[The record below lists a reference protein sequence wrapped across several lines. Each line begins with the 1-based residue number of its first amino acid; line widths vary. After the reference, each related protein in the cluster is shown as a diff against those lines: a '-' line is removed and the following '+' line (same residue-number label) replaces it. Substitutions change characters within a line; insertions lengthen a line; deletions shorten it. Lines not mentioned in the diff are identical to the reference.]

1 MKEAIYNTF
10 WKIIEQCRI
19 EIPII
24 QRDYTYGRK
33 TANTIKEKIVKDIYN
48 SLNNENSFLHLD
60 FIYGKL
66 VGKENL
72 SAFERN
78 KTNIKALLKTIQSY
92 ASELEVAIDYDLV
105 EQTKE
110 EAVKITFI
118 PLDGQQRLTTLFLV
132 HWYLVQ
138 HLKLE
143 DELKSLNKFS
153 YATRVGAKDF
163 CQLIT
168 TTFFDFNKSKML
180 ASELISNNENYYSD
194 WKKDPTVISM
204 LSVIDEIDKVF
215 KDSVSK
221 FENYWAGLTQN
232 NKITF
237 DFFDLD
243 DFELTD
249 ELYIKMNARGKK
261 LTNFENFKAW
271 LIKECSEDI
280 TIDNWKNNFDIKWND
295 IFWDRKP
302 IEQATVDIEYLN
314 YFKALFLGDYL
325 KEFLKDNTDENAVV
339 NFDEIKTEI
348 ADLRDSESNP
358 VPFFNKAKFFNSK
371 IDNYLKILDVFEL
384 NSLDVLDDTASVYV
398 TKYINKKTISEF
410 LFNNKGLE
418 SWWDITLNY
427 AVLNFIDKK
436 NSIDDSFYQWLRV
449 ISNLIYNT
457 PIEGPKLFFE
467 ATQSIDKLIDIV
479 GDNVSVYTIIQGL
492 EAKDID
498 FFTTAQVEEEIYK
511 SKLIVSD
518 FNWENSLTQAEN
530 NKYFFGQIG
539 FIFNLIE
546 QDEISIKTFDEVS
559 SKVSALF
566 SKEVL
571 KENTFLL
578 TRALLSQGNCF
589 TQSGRNLVFYSNVTG
604 TLRNRNENWR
614 RFFKNKLHFIKKIIN
629 HSHFDKQDIN
639 KSLNEIIELET
650 KILQK
655 EYLVRLIQNPKL
667 LEYAKKRCIRKI
679 NEGYYILGSTR
690 IFGYHV
696 ELYTYDWYLENKK
709 NGIEYIE
716 VKNEDDTPRIKI
728 KTKTSY
734 FYIELNNVTSEF
746 DLNDKIDVSIDSF
759 STIDEA
765 YNKIKEIGAYA
776 NQN

>member
-1 MKEAIYNTF
+1 MKAGIYNTF

-33 TANTIKEKIVKDIYN
+33 TATTIKEKIVKDVFN
-48 SLNNENSFLHLD
+48 ALEEEDSFLHLD

-138 HLKLE
+138 QLKLE

-168 TTFFDFNKSKML
+168 TTLFDFSTSEML
-180 ASELISNNENYYSD
+180 ASELISNSENYFSD
-194 WKKDPTVISM
+194 WIKDPTVISM

-215 KDSVSK
+215 KGSVSK
-221 FENYWAGLTQN
+221 FDHYWIDLTEN

-271 LIKECSEDI
+271 LIKECSDDI
-280 TIDNWKNNFDIKWND
+280 LIDNWKNNFDIKWND
-295 IFWDRKP
+295 IFWDTKP

-314 YFKALFLGDYL
+314 YFKTLFLGDYL
-325 KEFLKDNTDENAVV
+325 KAFGSNYPIR

-348 ADLRDSESNP
+348 AILRDLEFNP
-358 VPFFNKAKFFNSK
+358 VPYFNKANFFAFRIN
-371 IDNYLKILDVFEL
+371 NYLKILDAFEL
-384 NSLDVLDDTASVYV
+384 RILNTLDSTASKYIS
-398 TKYINKKTISEF
+398 KYINKPISKF
-410 LFNNKGLE
+410 IFNNDDVEKMT
-418 SWWDITLNY
+418 WWDITLNY
-427 AVLNFIDKK
+427 AILNYIDKR
-436 NSIDDSFYQWLRV
+436 NGIDETFYEWLRI

-457 PIEGPKLFFE
+457 PIESPKLFFE
-467 ATQSIDKLIDIV
+467 ASQAIDKLIDVIN
-479 GDNVSVYTIIQGL
+479 DNHSVYAVIQDL
-492 EAKDID
+492 KAKDID
-498 FFTTAQVEEEIYK
+498 FFTTTQVEEEIYK
-511 SKLIVSD
+511 SKLLVEDS
-518 FNWENSLTQAEN
+518 NWENSLLEAEN

-539 FIFNLIE
+539 FIFNLLE
-546 QDEISIKTFDEVS
+546 EVALSTESFDKVS

-571 KENTFLL
+571 NEKSFLL
-578 TRALLSQGNCF
+578 IRALLSQGNCF
-589 TQSGRNLVFYSNVTG
+589 TQSGRNLLFYSTFPG

-614 RFFKNKLHFIKKIIN
+614 RFFKNKLLFIEKIIN
-629 HSHFDKQDIN
+629 HSLFDEQDIIT
-639 KSLNEIIELET
+639 SLNGIIELEAKT
-650 KILQK
+650 LEEK
-655 EYLVRLIQNPKL
+655 YLIKLIQNPKL
-667 LEYAKKRCIRKI
+667 LEYAKKRCLRKI
-679 NEGYYILGSTR
+679 NEGYYILGSSR
-690 IFGYHV
+690 IFGYYV
-696 ELYTYDWYLENKK
+696 ELFTYDWHIKNDKKEVIYLHAKS
-709 NGIEYIE
+709 
-716 VKNEDDTPRIKI
+716 EDEIPCLKI
-728 KTKTSY
+728 NTKTTH
-734 FYIELNNVTSEF
+734 FYIELDNDRADF
-746 DLNDKIDVSIDSF
+746 DLVDEYSTLIDSF

-765 YNKIKEIGAYA
+765 YNKIDKDA
-776 NQN
+776 

>member
-1 MKEAIYNTF
+1 MKEGIYNTF

-33 TANTIKEKIVKDIYN
+33 TAATIKEKIVKDIFN
-48 SLNNENSFLHLD
+48 ALEEKDILLHLD

-92 ASELEVAIDYDLV
+92 ASELEVAIDYNLV

-110 EAVKITFI
+110 AAVKITFI

-138 HLKLE
+138 YLKLE

-168 TTFFDFNKSKML
+168 TTFFDFSTSEMV

-194 WKKDPTVISM
+194 WIKDPTVISM

-215 KDSVSK
+215 KGSEPK
-221 FENYWAGLTQN
+221 FENYWVDLTEN

-280 TIDNWKNNFDIKWND
+280 LIANWKNHFDIKWND

-314 YFKALFLGDYL
+314 YFNTLFLGDYL
-325 KEFLKDNTDENAVV
+325 KAFGSNNPNL

-348 ADLRDSESNP
+348 AILRDSESNP
-358 VPFFNKAKFFNSK
+358 VPYFNKANFFASRIN
-371 IDNYLKILDVFEL
+371 NYLKILDVFEL
-384 NSLDVLDDTASVYV
+384 TTLNTLDITASKYIS
-398 TKYINKKTISEF
+398 KYINKPISKF
-410 LFNNKGLE
+410 IFNNDDVEKMT
-418 SWWDITLNY
+418 WWDITLNY
-427 AVLNFIDKK
+427 AILNYIDKR
-436 NSIDDSFYQWLRV
+436 NGIDETFYEWLRI

-457 PIEGPKLFFE
+457 PIESPKLFVE
-467 ATQSIDKLIDIV
+467 ASQAIDKLIDVI
-479 GDNVSVYTIIQGL
+479 GDNDSVYDIIQDL
-492 EAKDID
+492 KAKDID
-498 FFTTAQVEEEIYK
+498 FFTTTQVEEEIYK
-511 SKLIVSD
+511 SKLIVLDS
-518 FNWENSLTQAEN
+518 NWQNSLLEAEN

-539 FIFNLIE
+539 FIFNLLE
-546 QDEISIKTFDEVS
+546 EEELSFKSFAEVN

-571 KENTFLL
+571 NEKSFLL
-578 TRALLSQGNCF
+578 IRALLSQGNCF
-589 TQSGRNLVFYSNVTG
+589 TQSGRNLVFYSTFPG

-614 RFFKNKLHFIKKIIN
+614 RFFKNKLHFIEKIIN
-629 HSHFDKQDIN
+629 HSLFDEQDIIT
-639 KSLNEIIELET
+639 SLNGIIELEAKT
-650 KILQK
+650 LEE
-655 EYLVRLIQNPKL
+655 EYLIKLIQNPKL
-667 LEYAKKRCIRKI
+667 LDYAKKRCLRKI
-679 NEGYYILGSTR
+679 NEGYYILGSSR
-690 IFGYHV
+690 IFGYYV
-696 ELYTYDWYLENKK
+696 ELFTYDWYIVNKK
-709 NGIEYIE
+709 ERITYLHA
-716 VKNEDDTPRIKI
+716 KSEDLIPCIKI
-728 KTKTSY
+728 NTKATP
-734 FYIELNNVTSEF
+734 FYIELNNETAEF
-746 DLNDKIDVSIDSF
+746 DLVDEDNNVIDSF
-759 STIDEA
+759 STIDDA
-765 YNKIKEIGAYA
+765 YKNINYNA
-776 NQN
+776 

>member
-1 MKEAIYNTF
+1 MKEGIYNTF
-10 WKIIEQCRI
+10 WKIIEHCRI

-33 TANTIKEKIVKDIYN
+33 TAATIKEKIVKDIYN
-48 SLNNENSFLHLD
+48 ALEEQDNFLHLD

-92 ASELEVAIDYDLV
+92 ASELEVAIDYNLV

-138 HLKLE
+138 YLKLE

-153 YATRVGAKDF
+153 YATRIGAKDF

-168 TTFFDFNKSKML
+168 TTFFDFSNSDTNI
-180 ASELISNNENYYSD
+180 SELITNNENYYSD

-215 KDSVSK
+215 KDKADK
-221 FENYWAGLTQN
+221 FENYWAGLIEN

-280 TIDNWKNNFDIKWND
+280 TISNWKNNFDIKWND
-295 IFWDRKP
+295 IFWNRKP

-325 KEFLKDNTDENAVV
+325 KEFGKNNQ

-348 ADLRDSESNP
+348 VVLRDSKSNP
-358 VPFFNKAKFFNSK
+358 VPFFDKASFFDSK
-371 IDNYLKILDVFEL
+371 INNYLKILDVFQLDTL
-384 NSLDVLDDTASVYV
+384 NDLDDTTSVYIK
-398 TKYINKKTISEF
+398 KYINKPISKF
-410 LFNNKGLE
+410 IFNNQDVEKLT
-418 SWWDITLNY
+418 WWDITLNY
-427 AVLNFIDKK
+427 AILNYIDKR
-436 NSIDDSFYQWLRV
+436 NSIDTSFYEWLRI
-449 ISNLIYNT
+449 ISNLLYNT
-457 PIEGPKLFFE
+457 PIEGPKMFFE
-467 ATQSIDKLIDIV
+467 ASQSIDKLIDVI
-479 GDNVSVYTIIQGL
+479 GSNDSVYAVIQYL
-492 EAKDID
+492 NATDID
-498 FFTTAQVEEEIYK
+498 FFNATQAEEEIYK

-518 FNWENSLTQAEN
+518 PNWENSLIEVEN
-530 NKYFFGQIG
+530 NNYFFGQIG
-539 FIFNLIE
+539 FIFNLLE
-546 QDEISIKTFDEVS
+546 EEVSIKNFEEVS

-571 KENTFLL
+571 NEKSFLL
-578 TRALLSQGNCF
+578 IRTLLTQGNCF
-589 TQSGRNLVFYSNVTG
+589 TQNGRNLVFYSTFAG

-629 HSHFDKQDIN
+629 HSLFDKKDVIP
-639 KSLNEIIELET
+639 SLDKIIILELKT
-650 KILQK
+650 LKQ
-655 EYLVRLIQNPKL
+655 EYLVKLIQNPEL
-667 LEYAKKRCIRKI
+667 LKYARKRCLRETDK
-679 NEGYYILGSTR
+679 GYYILGSSR
-690 IFGYHV
+690 ISGYHV
-696 ELYTYDWYLENKK
+696 ELFTYDWFTYNNEKK
-709 NGIEYIE
+709 GVSYFYS
-716 VKNEDDTPRIKI
+716 KNEDDCPCVIVHNDKKEYFIYFENSTSKYGIYDSSVILIESVDYIDQAYKKI
-728 KTKTSY
+728 K
-734 FYIELNNVTSEF
+734 N
-746 DLNDKIDVSIDSF
+746 
-759 STIDEA
+759 
-765 YNKIKEIGAYA
+765 YA
-776 NQN
+776 

>member
-1 MKEAIYNTF
+1 MKEGIYNTF

-33 TANTIKEKIVKDIYN
+33 TATTIKEKIVKDIFN
-48 SLNNENSFLHLD
+48 TLEEEDNFLHLD

-72 SAFERN
+72 NAFVRN

-92 ASELEVAIDYDLV
+92 ASELEVAIDYNLV

-138 HLKLE
+138 FLKLE

-168 TTFFDFNKSKML
+168 TTLFDFSTSEML
-180 ASELISNNENYYSD
+180 VSELISNNENYYSD
-194 WKKDPTVISM
+194 WIKDPTVMSM

-215 KDSVSK
+215 NGSESK
-221 FENYWAGLTQN
+221 FENYWAGLTQD

-261 LTNFENFKAW
+261 LTNLENFKAW
-271 LIKECSEDI
+271 LIKECSEYI
-280 TIDNWKNNFDIKWND
+280 SINNWKSNFDIKWND
-295 IFWDRKP
+295 IFWNRKP
-302 IEQATVDIEYLN
+302 IEQATVDVEYLN
-314 YFKALFLGDYL
+314 YFKTLFLGDYL
-325 KEFLKDNTDENAVV
+325 KEFGNNNSNQ

-348 ADLRDSESNP
+348 AVLRSSESNP
-358 VPFFNKAKFFNSK
+358 VPYFSISNFFVSRVN
-371 IDNYLKILDVFEL
+371 DYLKILNVFEL
-384 NSLDVLDDTASVYV
+384 PKLNALDTNSS
-398 TKYINKKTISEF
+398 KYIAKYSNKPISKF
-410 LFNNKGLE
+410 IFNNDDLE
-418 SWWDITLNY
+418 KMTWWDITLNY
-427 AVLNFIDKK
+427 AILNFIDKR
-436 NSIDDSFYQWLRV
+436 NSIDDSFYEWLRI

-457 PIEGPKLFFE
+457 PIESPKLFFE
-467 ATQSIDKLIDIV
+467 ASQSIDKLINSIGNNDSIYV
-479 GDNVSVYTIIQGL
+479 VFQCL
-492 EAKDID
+492 ESKDID

-511 SKLIVSD
+511 SKLIISD
-518 FNWENSLTQAEN
+518 SNWENSLLVVEN

-539 FIFNLIE
+539 FIFNLLEEELSIE
-546 QDEISIKTFDEVS
+546 SFDKVS

-571 KENTFLL
+571 SEKTFLL
-578 TRALLSQGNCF
+578 IRTLLSQGNCF
-589 TQSGRNLVFYSNVTG
+589 TQSGRNLMFYANISG

-629 HSHFDKQDIN
+629 HSLFDKDDIIT
-639 KSLNEIIELET
+639 SLNNINELEIKT
-650 KILQK
+650 LKQ
-655 EYLVRLIQNPKL
+655 ESLVRLIQNPKL
-667 LEYAKKRCIRKI
+667 LEYAKKRCLRKI

-690 IFGYHV
+690 IFGYYV
-696 ELYTYDWYLENKK
+696 ELFSYDWYLKNNKK
-709 NGIEYIE
+709 GVEYIHAKSE
-716 VKNEDDTPRIKI
+716 EEIPCLKVNTKNTH
-728 KTKTSY
+728 
-734 FYIELNNVTSEF
+734 FYIELNNLTAEF
-746 DLNDKIDVSIDSF
+746 DLVDKENFLIDSF
-759 STIDEA
+759 SKIDEA
-765 YNKIKEIGAYA
+765 YNKID
-776 NQN
+776 QNA

>member
-1 MKEAIYNTF
+1 MKKGIYNTF

-33 TANTIKEKIVKDIYN
+33 TAATIKEKIVKDIFN
-48 SLNNENSFLHLD
+48 ALEKEDSFLHLD

-92 ASELEVAIDYDLV
+92 ASELEVAIDYNLV

-138 HLKLE
+138 YLKLD
-143 DELKSLNKFS
+143 DELNSLNKFS
-153 YATRVGAKDF
+153 FATRVGAKDF

-168 TTFFDFNKSKML
+168 TTLFDFSTSEML
-180 ASELISNNENYYSD
+180 ASEFISNNENYYSD
-194 WKKDPTVISM
+194 WIKDPTVISM

-215 KDSVSK
+215 KDSESK
-221 FENYWAGLTQN
+221 FENYWDALTEN

-261 LTNFENFKAW
+261 LTNFENSKAW
-271 LIKECSEDI
+271 LIKECSDNI
-280 TIDNWKNNFDIKWND
+280 SINNWKSNFDIKWND

-314 YFKALFLGDYL
+314 YFKTLFLGDYL
-325 KEFLKDNTDENAVV
+325 KAFGSNNPNL

-348 ADLRDSESNP
+348 AVLRSPESNP
-358 VPFFNKAKFFNSK
+358 VPYFSSANFFASRIN
-371 IDNYLKILDVFEL
+371 NYLKILDVFEL
-384 NSLDVLDDTASVYV
+384 TTLNTLDSTAS
-398 TKYINKKTISEF
+398 KYISKYISKPISKF
-410 LFNNKGLE
+410 IFNNDDVEKMT
-418 SWWDITLNY
+418 WWDITLNY
-427 AVLNFIDKK
+427 AILNYIDKR
-436 NSIDDSFYQWLRV
+436 SGIDEAFYQWLRV
-449 ISNLIYNT
+449 IANLIYNT
-457 PIEGPKLFFE
+457 PIESPKLFVE
-467 ATQSIDKLIDIV
+467 ASQSIDKLLNDI
-479 GDNVSVYTIIQGL
+479 GDNDSIYAIVQGL
-492 EAKDID
+492 ESKDID
-498 FFTTAQVEEEIYK
+498 FFTVTQVEEEIYK
-511 SKLIVSD
+511 SKLIVADS
-518 FNWENSLTQAEN
+518 NWENSLLVAEN

-539 FIFNLIE
+539 FIFNLLEKEELLIE
-546 QDEISIKTFDEVS
+546 SFDNVS

-571 KENTFLL
+571 NEKSFLL
-578 TRALLSQGNCF
+578 IRTLLTQGNCF
-589 TQSGRNLVFYSNVTG
+589 TQSGRNLVFYANISG

-614 RFFKNKLHFIKKIIN
+614 RFFKNKLDFLNKIIN
-629 HSHFDKQDIN
+629 HSLFNKLDIIA
-639 KSLNEIIELET
+639 SLNKIIELET
-650 KILQK
+650 KTLKQ
-655 EYLVRLIQNPKL
+655 EYLVKLIQNPRL
-667 LEYAKKRCIRKI
+667 LDYAKKRCLRKI
-679 NEGYYILGSTR
+679 NEGYYILGSSR
-690 IFGYHV
+690 IFGYYV
-696 ELYTYDWYLENKK
+696 ELFTYDWYLVNNEK
-709 NGIEYIE
+709 NVYYLHAKG
-716 VKNEDDTPRIKI
+716 EDLIPCLKI
-728 KTKTSY
+728 STKSTH
-734 FYIELNNVTSEF
+734 FYIELNNETAEF
-746 DLNDKIDVSIDSF
+746 DLVDEHNTYIDSF
-759 STIDEA
+759 SIINEA
-765 YNKIKEIGAYA
+765 YNKIDKDA
-776 NQN
+776 

>member
-1 MKEAIYNTF
+1 MKEGIYNTF

-33 TANTIKEKIVKDIYN
+33 TAATIKEKIVKDIFN
-48 SLNNENSFLHLD
+48 ALEEENSFLHLD

-92 ASELEVAIDYDLV
+92 ASELEVAIDYNLV

-143 DELKSLNKFS
+143 NELKSLNKFS

-168 TTFFDFNKSKML
+168 TTLFDFSTSKML

-194 WKKDPTVISM
+194 WIKDPTVISM

-215 KDSVSK
+215 KGSESK
-221 FENYWAGLTQN
+221 FENYWVALTEN

-271 LIKECSEDI
+271 LIKECSKDI
-280 TIDNWKNNFDIKWND
+280 LIANWKNHFDIKWND

-314 YFKALFLGDYL
+314 YFKTLFLGDYL
-325 KEFLKDNTDENAVV
+325 KEFVRKYLEENKDKNAAI

-348 ADLRDSESNP
+348 AVLRDSESNP
-358 VPFFNKAKFFNSK
+358 VPYFNKANFFASRIN
-371 IDNYLKILDVFEL
+371 NYLKILDVFEL
-384 NSLDVLDDTASVYV
+384 TKLNTLDSTAS
-398 TKYINKKTISEF
+398 KYISKYISKPISKF
-410 LFNNKGLE
+410 IFNNDDVEKMT
-418 SWWDITLNY
+418 WWDITLNY
-427 AVLNFIDKK
+427 AILNYIDKR
-436 NSIDDSFYQWLRV
+436 SGIDEAFYQWLRV
-449 ISNLIYNT
+449 IANLIYNT
-457 PIEGPKLFFE
+457 PIESPKLFVE
-467 ATQSIDKLIDIV
+467 ASQAIDRLIDVV
-479 GDNVSVYTIIQGL
+479 GNNDSVYAVIQDL
-492 EAKDID
+492 KAKDID
-498 FFTTAQVEEEIYK
+498 FFTTTQVEEEIYK
-511 SKLIVSD
+511 SKLIVADS
-518 FNWENSLTQAEN
+518 NWENSLLVAEN

-539 FIFNLIE
+539 FIFNLLEEEKLSIE
-546 QDEISIKTFDEVS
+546 SFDNVS

-571 KENTFLL
+571 NEKSFLL
-578 TRALLSQGNCF
+578 IRTLLTQGDCF
-589 TQSGRNLVFYSNVTG
+589 TQSGRNLVFYSTFLG

-614 RFFKNKLHFIKKIIN
+614 RFFKNKLDFIKKIIN
-629 HSHFDKQDIN
+629 HSLFNKLDIIV
-639 KSLNEIIELET
+639 SLNEIIELET
-650 KILQK
+650 KTLEK
-655 EYLVRLIQNPKL
+655 EYLIKLIQNPKL
-667 LEYAKKRCIRKI
+667 LEYAKKRCLRKI
-679 NEGYYILGSTR
+679 NEGYYILGSSR
-690 IFGYHV
+690 IFGYYV
-696 ELYTYDWYLENKK
+696 ELFTYDWYLVNNKK
-709 NGIEYIE
+709 GVEYLHAKSEEEIPCLK
-716 VKNEDDTPRIKI
+716 VNAKNTH
-728 KTKTSY
+728 
-734 FYIELNNVTSEF
+734 FYIELNNLTDEF
-746 DLNDKIDVSIDSF
+746 DLVDEENFLIDSF

-765 YNKIKEIGAYA
+765 YNKIDKDA
-776 NQN
+776 

>member
-1 MKEAIYNTF
+1 MKAEIYNTF

-33 TANTIKEKIVKDIYN
+33 TATTIKEKIVKDIFN
-48 SLNNENSFLHLD
+48 TLEEEDSFLHLD

-92 ASELEVAIDYDLV
+92 ASELEVAIDYNLV

-138 HLKLE
+138 HLKLK

-168 TTFFDFNKSKML
+168 TTFFDFNNSKML
-180 ASELISNNENYYSD
+180 ASEWISNNENYYSD
-194 WKKDPTVISM
+194 WIKDPTVISM

-215 KDSVSK
+215 KGSESK
-221 FENYWAGLTQN
+221 FENYWVGLTQY

-261 LTNFENFKAW
+261 LTHFENFKAW
-271 LIKECSEDI
+271 LIKECNDNISI
-280 TIDNWKNNFDIKWND
+280 NNWKNNFDIKWND

-314 YFKALFLGDYL
+314 YFKTLFLGDYL
-325 KEFLKDNTDENAVV
+325 KSFGNNNPNL

-348 ADLRDSESNP
+348 AVLRNLESNP
-358 VPFFNKAKFFNSK
+358 VPFFTKASFFSFRIN
-371 IDNYLKILDVFEL
+371 NYLKILDVFEL
-384 NSLDVLDDTASVYV
+384 TILNTLDSSAS
-398 TKYINKKTISEF
+398 KYISKYIEKPISKF
-410 LFNNKGLE
+410 IFNNDDIEKMT
-418 SWWDITLNY
+418 WWDITLNY
-427 AVLNFIDKK
+427 AILNYIDKR
-436 NSIDDSFYQWLRV
+436 NGIDETFYEWLRV

-467 ATQSIDKLIDIV
+467 ASQAIDKLIDAV
-479 GDNVSVYTIIQGL
+479 GNNDSIYTVIQ
-492 EAKDID
+492 EFESKDID
-498 FFTTAQVEEEIYK
+498 FFTTSQVEEEIYK
-511 SKLIVSD
+511 SKLIVAD
-518 FNWENSLTQAEN
+518 ANWHNVLIEAEN
-530 NKYFFGQIG
+530 NHYFFGQIG
-539 FIFNLIE
+539 FIFNLLE
-546 QDEISIKTFDEVS
+546 EEELSIDSFDIVS

-571 KENTFLL
+571 NDKSFLL
-578 TRALLSQGNCF
+578 IRALLTHGNCF
-589 TQSGRNLVFYSNVTG
+589 AQSGKNLTFYSTFAG

-614 RFFKNKLHFIKKIIN
+614 RFFRNKLHFIKKIIN
-629 HSHFDKQDIN
+629 HSLFDEQDIIL
-639 KSLNEIIELET
+639 SLNAIIELET
-650 KILQK
+650 KALEK
-655 EYLVRLIQNPKL
+655 EYLVKLIQNPKL
-667 LEYAKKRCIRKI
+667 LEYAKKRCLRKI
-679 NEGYYILGSTR
+679 NEGYYILGSSR
-690 IFGYHV
+690 IFGYYV
-696 ELYTYDWYLENKK
+696 ELFTYDWYLNNNNK
-709 NGIEYIE
+709 E
-716 VKNEDDTPRIKI
+716 VIYLHAKSEDEIPCLKI
-728 KTKTSY
+728 KTKNTH
-734 FYIELNNVTSEF
+734 FYIELNNLTNEF
-746 DLNDKIDVSIDSF
+746 DLVDEENLLIDSF
-759 STIDEA
+759 SSIDEA
-765 YNKIKEIGAYA
+765 YNKINKDE
-776 NQN
+776 

>member
-1 MKEAIYNTF
+1 MKAEIYNTF

-33 TANTIKEKIVKDIYN
+33 TAATIKEKIVKDIYN
-48 SLNNENSFLHLD
+48 ALEKEDSFLHFD

-92 ASELEVAIDYDLV
+92 ASELEVAIDYNLV

-168 TTFFDFNKSKML
+168 TTFFEFSKSEML

-194 WKKDPTVISM
+194 WIKDPTVISM
-204 LSVIDEIDKVF
+204 LYVIDEIDKVF
-215 KDSVSK
+215 KGSESK
-221 FENYWAGLTQN
+221 FEKYWTGLTQY

-261 LTNFENFKAW
+261 LTHFENFKAW
-271 LIKECSEDI
+271 LIKECSDNI
-280 TIDNWKNNFDIKWND
+280 SINNWKNNFDIKWND

-314 YFKALFLGDYL
+314 YFKILFLGDYL
-325 KEFLKDNTDENAVV
+325 KAFGNNNL

-348 ADLRDSESNP
+348 AVLRNLESNP
-358 VPFFNKAKFFNSK
+358 VPFFTKASFFSSRIN
-371 IDNYLKILDVFEL
+371 NYLKILNVFEL
-384 NSLDVLDDTASVYV
+384 TTLNTLDSSAS
-398 TKYINKKTISEF
+398 KYISKYIDKPISKF
-410 LFNNKGLE
+410 IFNNDDIEKMT
-418 SWWDITLNY
+418 WWDITLNY
-427 AVLNFIDKK
+427 AILNYIDKR
-436 NSIDDSFYQWLRV
+436 NGIDETFYEWLRV

-457 PIEGPKLFFE
+457 PIESPKLFFE
-467 ATQSIDKLIDIV
+467 ASQAIDKLIDAV
-479 GDNVSVYTIIQGL
+479 GDNDSIYTVIQ
-492 EAKDID
+492 EFESKDID
-498 FFTTAQVEEEIYK
+498 FFTTSQVEEEIYK
-511 SKLIVSD
+511 SKLIVAD
-518 FNWENSLTQAEN
+518 ANWHNVLIEAEN
-530 NKYFFGQIG
+530 NHYFFGQIG
-539 FIFNLIE
+539 FVFNLLEEEEFSIE
-546 QDEISIKTFDEVS
+546 PFNEVS

-571 KENTFLL
+571 NDKSFLL
-578 TRALLSQGNCF
+578 IRALLTQGNCF
-589 TQSGRNLVFYSNVTG
+589 AQSGKNLTFYSTFAG

-614 RFFKNKLHFIKKIIN
+614 RFFRNKLHFIKKIIN
-629 HSHFDKQDIN
+629 HSLFDKNDIVT
-639 KSLNEIIELET
+639 SLNEIIELET
-650 KILQK
+650 KTLEK
-655 EYLVRLIQNPKL
+655 EYLVKLIQNPKL
-667 LEYAKKRCIRKI
+667 LEYAKKRCLRKI
-679 NEGYYILGSTR
+679 NEGYYILGSSR
-690 IFGYHV
+690 IFGYYV
-696 ELYTYDWYLENKK
+696 ELFTYDWYLYNNDK
-709 NGIEYIE
+709 E
-716 VKNEDDTPRIKI
+716 VIYLHAKSEDEIPCLKI
-728 KTKTSY
+728 KTKNTH
-734 FYIELNNVTSEF
+734 FYIELNNLTNKF
-746 DLNDKIDVSIDSF
+746 DLVDEENLLIDSF
-759 STIDEA
+759 SSIDEA
-765 YNKIKEIGAYA
+765 YNKINKDA
-776 NQN
+776 

>member
-1 MKEAIYNTF
+1 MKEGIYNTF
-10 WKIIEQCRI
+10 WKIIDQSRI

-33 TANTIKEKIVKDIYN
+33 TATTIKEKIVQDIFKA
-48 SLNNENSFLHLD
+48 LEEEDSFLHLD

-138 HLKLE
+138 YLKL
-143 DELKSLNKFS
+143 DNELNSLNKFS

-168 TTFFDFNKSKML
+168 TTFFDFSTSKML

-194 WKKDPTVISM
+194 WIKDPTVISM

-215 KDSVSK
+215 KATESR
-221 FENYWAGLTQN
+221 FENYWVALIEN

-249 ELYIKMNARGKK
+249 ELYIKMNARGRK

-271 LIKECSEDI
+271 LIKECSDNI
-280 TIDNWKNNFDIKWND
+280 SINNWKSNFDIKWND

-314 YFKALFLGDYL
+314 YFKTLFLGDYL
-325 KEFLKDNTDENAVV
+325 KEFGNNNPNL

-348 ADLRDSESNP
+348 TVLRDSESNP
-358 VPFFNKAKFFNSK
+358 VPYFNNANFFASRIN
-371 IDNYLKILDVFEL
+371 NYLKIIDVFEL
-384 NSLDVLDDTASVYV
+384 TTLNTLDSTASKYV
-398 TKYINKKTISEF
+398 SKYVSKPISEF
-410 LFNNKGLE
+410 IFNNDDVEKMT
-418 SWWDITLNY
+418 WWDITLNY
-427 AVLNFIDKK
+427 AILNYIDKR
-436 NSIDDSFYQWLRV
+436 SEIDEAFYQWLR
-449 ISNLIYNT
+449 IITNLIYNT
-457 PIEGPKLFFE
+457 PIESPKLFVE
-467 ATQSIDKLIDIV
+467 ASQAIDKLIDTV
-479 GDNVSVYTIIQGL
+479 GDNNSIYAVIQDL
-492 EAKDID
+492 KVKDID
-498 FFTTAQVEEEIYK
+498 FFTTIQVEEEIYK
-511 SKLIVSD
+511 SKLIMTDS
-518 FNWENSLTQAEN
+518 NWENSLLIAEN

-539 FIFNLIE
+539 FIFNLLEEELSIE
-546 QDEISIKTFDEVS
+546 AFDVIS

-566 SKEVL
+566 SKGIL
-571 KENTFLL
+571 NNKSFLL
-578 TRALLSQGNCF
+578 IRTLLTQGDCF
-589 TQSGRNLVFYSNVTG
+589 TQSGRNLVFYTTFPG

-614 RFFKNKLHFIKKIIN
+614 RFFKNKLDFIRKIIN
-629 HSHFDKQDIN
+629 HSLFNKLDIIE
-639 KSLNEIIELET
+639 SLNEIIEVET
-650 KILQK
+650 KTLDK
-655 EYLVRLIQNPKL
+655 EHLKKLIQNPKL
-667 LEYAKKRCIRKI
+667 LEYAKKRCLRKI
-679 NEGYYILGSTR
+679 NEGYYILGSSR
-690 IFGYHV
+690 ISGYHV
-696 ELYTYDWYLENKK
+696 ELYTYDWYLKNKK
-709 NGIEYIE
+709 EGIEYIS
-716 VKNEDDTPRIKI
+716 VKNIDDLPYIKI
-728 KTKTSY
+728 KTKSSY
-734 FYIELNNVTSEF
+734 FKIELDSETAVF
-746 DLNDKIDVSIDSF
+746 DLVDEHDTYIDSF
-759 STIDEA
+759 PTINEA
-765 YNKIKEIGAYA
+765 YNKIDKDA
-776 NQN
+776 

>member
-1 MKEAIYNTF
+1 MKEVTYNTF

-33 TANTIKEKIVKDIYN
+33 SATTIKEKIVQDIY
-48 SLNNENSFLHLD
+48 SALEIENKSLHLD

-92 ASELEVAIDYDLV
+92 ASELEVAIDYNLV

-110 EAVKITFI
+110 EAVKIAFI
-118 PLDGQQRLTTLFLV
+118 PLDGQQRLTTLFLI

-138 HLKLE
+138 HLKLRE
-143 DELKSLNKFS
+143 ELRSLNKFS

-168 TTFFDFNKSKML
+168 TTFFDISISDYIV
-180 ASELISNNENYYSD
+180 SELISNNEDYFSD

-204 LSVIDEIDKVF
+204 LSVIDEIDRVF
-215 KDSVSK
+215 KKSSSK
-221 FENYWAGLTQN
+221 FEYYWASLTQS

-271 LIKECSEDI
+271 LIKKYSDDV
-280 TIDNWKNNFDIKWND
+280 TVNNWKNNFDIKWND

-314 YFKALFLGDYL
+314 YFKTLFLGDYL
-325 KEFLKDNTDENAVV
+325 KEFGSKNKNQ

-348 ADLRDSESNP
+348 AVLRNAKSNII
-358 VPFFNKAKFFNSK
+358 PFFNKVDFFKSRIN
-371 IDNYLKILDVFEL
+371 NYLKILDVFEFSTL
-384 NSLDVLDDTASVYV
+384 NELDRKTSLFLS
-398 TKYINKKTISEF
+398 KYINKPISKF
-410 LFNNKGLE
+410 IFNNVDVEGMT
-418 SWWDITLNY
+418 WWDITFSY
-427 AVLNFIDKK
+427 AVLKYIDEK
-436 NSIDDSFYQWLRV
+436 NCINTNFYQWLRL

-467 ATQSIDKLIDIV
+467 ASQSIDNLIDVI
-479 GDNVSVYTIIQGL
+479 DDSDSVYEVIKSIN
-492 EAKDID
+492 AKNVD
-498 FFTTAQVEEEIYK
+498 FFNSAQVEEEIYK
-511 SKLIVSD
+511 SKLIILDS
-518 FNWENSLTQAEN
+518 NWENSLIQAEN
-530 NKYFFGQIG
+530 NNYFFGQVG
-539 FIFNLIE
+539 FLFNLIE
-546 QDEISIKTFDEVS
+546 EKDVSINTFDEVS
-559 SKVSALF
+559 SKVSILF
-566 SKEVL
+566 SKDVL
-571 KENTFLL
+571 NEKKFLL
-578 TRALLSQGNCF
+578 VRTLLSQGDCF
-589 TQSGRNLVFYSNVTG
+589 TQNGRNLVFYSNVHG

-614 RFFKNKLHFIKKIIN
+614 RFFKNKLHFIKQIIN
-629 HSHFDKQDIN
+629 HSLFDTLDII
-639 KSLNEIIELET
+639 KSLNEIINYEAQ
-650 KILQK
+650 ILQNQ
-655 EYLVRLIQNPKL
+655 YLVKFIQNPKL

-679 NEGYYILGSTR
+679 NGGYYILGSTR
-690 IFGYHV
+690 IFGYYV
-696 ELYTYDWYLENKK
+696 ELFTYDWYLVNDKK
-709 NGIEYIE
+709 GVI
-716 VKNEDDTPRIKI
+716 
-728 KTKTSY
+728 Y
-734 FYIELNNVTSEF
+734 FYAKSEEENPCLIINTKNTHFYIRLNNETTEF
-746 DLNDKIDVSIDSF
+746 DLVDDDKNVIDSF
-759 STIDEA
+759 NSINEA
-765 YNKIKEIGAYA
+765 YNKID
-776 NQN
+776 QNE

>member
-1 MKEAIYNTF
+1 MKAGIYNTF

-33 TANTIKEKIVKDIYN
+33 TAATIKEKIVKDIFN
-48 SLNNENSFLHLD
+48 ALEEEESFLHLD

-92 ASELEVAIDYDLV
+92 ASELEVAIDYNLI

-168 TTFFDFNKSKML
+168 TTFFDFSTSEML

-194 WKKDPTVISM
+194 WIKDPTVISM

-215 KDSVSK
+215 KGSEAK
-221 FENYWAGLTQN
+221 FENYWVDLTEN

-261 LTNFENFKAW
+261 LTNYENFKAW

-280 TIDNWKNNFDIKWND
+280 LIANWKNHFDIKWND

-314 YFKALFLGDYL
+314 YFKTLFLGDYL
-325 KEFLKDNTDENAVV
+325 KAFGSNNPNL

-348 ADLRDSESNP
+348 AILRDSESNP
-358 VPFFNKAKFFNSK
+358 VPYFNKANFFASRIN
-371 IDNYLKILDVFEL
+371 NYLKILDVFEL
-384 NSLDVLDDTASVYV
+384 TTLNTLDSTASKYIS
-398 TKYINKKTISEF
+398 KYINKPISKF
-410 LFNNKGLE
+410 IFNNDDVEKMT
-418 SWWDITLNY
+418 WWDITLNY
-427 AVLNFIDKK
+427 AILNYINYRNDIDET
-436 NSIDDSFYQWLRV
+436 FYEWLRI

-457 PIEGPKLFFE
+457 PIEGPKLFVE
-467 ATQSIDKLIDIV
+467 ASQAIDKLIDII
-479 GDNVSVYTIIQGL
+479 GDNDSVYAVIHDL
-492 EAKDID
+492 KAKDID
-498 FFTTAQVEEEIYK
+498 FFSTTQVEEEIYK
-511 SKLIVSD
+511 SKLIVLDS
-518 FNWENSLTQAEN
+518 NWQNSLLEAEN

-539 FIFNLIE
+539 FIFNLLEEEELSIE
-546 QDEISIKTFDEVS
+546 SFDEVS

-571 KENTFLL
+571 NEKSFLL
-578 TRALLSQGNCF
+578 IRALLSQGNCF
-589 TQSGRNLVFYSNVTG
+589 TQSGRNLVFYSTFPG

-614 RFFKNKLHFIKKIIN
+614 RFFKNKLHFIEKIIN
-629 HSHFDKQDIN
+629 HLLFDEQDIIP
-639 KSLNEIIELET
+639 SLNEIIELEAKT
-650 KILQK
+650 LEE
-655 EYLVRLIQNPKL
+655 EYLIKLIQNPKL
-667 LEYAKKRCIRKI
+667 LEYAKKRCLRKI
-679 NEGYYILGSTR
+679 NEGYYILGSSR
-690 IFGYHV
+690 IFGYYV
-696 ELYTYDWYLENKK
+696 ELFTYDWHIKNDKKEVIYLHAKS
-709 NGIEYIE
+709 
-716 VKNEDDTPRIKI
+716 EDEIPCLKI
-728 KTKTSY
+728 NTKTTH
-734 FYIELNNVTSEF
+734 FYIELDNDRADF
-746 DLNDKIDVSIDSF
+746 DLVDEYSTLIDSF

-765 YNKIKEIGAYA
+765 YNKIDKDA
-776 NQN
+776 